1 MMGKF
6 TIKGRLLSKRAT
18 EKFTVKRILLS
29 GSIVGILLG
38 ATVLTG
44 CTNDKTTDTEIYA
57 TEEKRTENVDFSV
70 EEYQKSITDGRVS
83 LKDYADQYEQETQ
96 EIQNTTY
103 QNISFSDCFFEP
115 FPDKAEKLN
124 VFYTTY
130 EKLSAQE
137 CWNAIDNWLVSIGK
151 RAEVNMD
158 ADVRTNRAI
167 DESKEY
173 PECYSLMKDYL
184 QDPDFEG
191 HAFLTGKDYDVTA
204 SSHGGIYTMSDG
216 KIESYF
222 QKDDEENGIPSSNNP
237 EVFQVGKVS
246 ELKEVSYP
254 LISGE
259 RTIGESAEQVR
270 TYFESG
276 TLFPLEKG
284 ITIDVPE
291 VGVFHLDENACGY
304 EFSVRNWYENMPFL
318 YEQRQEANAYAN
330 VYDGY
335 SIMYPLNDAYVV
347 DDEGVTEFFLG
358 ESTSAQIHVL
368 YQDREMVGI
377 RQAVDIMS
385 QKLASFLKLEVH
397 EVGIGY
403 AKYISDLEEK
413 TDIYYP
419 FWKFCGV
426 NKVKN
431 QALFVYVDM
440 ISGAVYYTFE

>member
-6 TIKGRLLSKRAT
+6 TRKEMLWSKRAA
-18 EKFTVKRILLS
+18 EKFTLKRMLLR
-29 GSIVGILLG
+29 GSLIGILAG
-38 ATVLTG
+38 ATVLAG
-44 CTNDKTTDTEIYA
+44 CTSTKTTDTEISD
-57 TEEKRTENVDFSV
+57 TEEKSAETIDFSA
-70 EEYQKSITDGRVS
+70 EKYQKSITDGRVS
-83 LKDYADQYEQETQ
+83 LKDYADQYEQEIQ
-96 EIQNTTY
+96 EIHSTTY
-103 QNISFSDCFFEP
+103 PNISFSDCFFEP

-130 EKLSAQE
+130 ERLSAQE
-137 CWNAIDNWLVSIGK
+137 CWDTIDNWLVSIGK
-151 RAEVNMD
+151 RSEVDMD
-158 ADVRTNRAI
+158 ADVRTNRAV

-173 PECYSLMKDYL
+173 PECYALMKDYL

-191 HAFLTGKDYDVTA
+191 HVFLTRKDCYVTA
-204 SSHGGIYTMSDG
+204 SSHGGIFTMSEG
-216 KIESYF
+216 KIGAYLHKKSWGN
-222 QKDDEENGIPSSNNP
+222 DMPDSNNP
-237 EVFQVGKVS
+237 DRFQIGKVS
-246 ELKEVSYP
+246 ELKDVSYP

-270 TYFESG
+270 TYFEAG
-276 TLFPLEKG
+276 TLLPLEKG
-284 ITIDVPE
+284 VTIDAPE
-291 VGVFHLDENACGY
+291 AAVFRLDENACGY
-304 EFSVRNWYENMPFL
+304 EFSVRYWYEKMPFL
-318 YEQRQEANAYAN
+318 YEHRQEANAYAN

-347 DDEGVTEFFLG
+347 DDEGVTAFFIG
-358 ESTSAQIHVL
+358 DSPSDQIHVL
-368 YQDREMVGI
+368 YQDSELVGI
-377 RQAVDIMS
+377 KQAVDIMS

-403 AKYISDLEEK
+403 ARYISDLEEK

-431 QALFVYVDM
+431 QGLYVYVDM

>member
-6 TIKGRLLSKRAT
+6 TRKEMIVSRCAVERI
-18 EKFTVKRILLS
+18 TVKRMLLR
-29 GSIVGILLG
+29 GSLIGILAG
-38 ATVLTG
+38 ATVLAG
-44 CTNDKTTDTEIYA
+44 CTSAKTTGAEISD
-57 TEEKRTENVDFSV
+57 TEEKRTDNVDFSV

-96 EIQNTTY
+96 DIQNTTY
-103 QNISFSDCFFEP
+103 PNVSFSDCFFEP
-115 FPDKAEKLN
+115 FPDKASALK

-137 CWNAIDNWLVSIGK
+137 CWDAIDNWLVSIGK
-151 RAEVNMD
+151 RSEVDMD
-158 ADVRTNRAI
+158 TDVRTNRAV

-173 PECYSLMKDYL
+173 PECYALMKDYL

-246 ELKEVSYP
+246 ELKDMSYP

-276 TLFPLEKG
+276 TLFLLEKG
-284 ITIDVPE
+284 MTIDVPE
-291 VGVFHLDENACGY
+291 VGVFPLDENACGY
-304 EFSVRNWYENMPFL
+304 EFSVRFWYENMPFL
-318 YEQRQEANAYAN
+318 YEHRQEANAYAN

-358 ESTSAQIHVL
+358 ESTSDQIHVL
-368 YQDREMVGI
+368 YQDSEMVGI
-377 RQAVDIMS
+377 KQAVDIMS